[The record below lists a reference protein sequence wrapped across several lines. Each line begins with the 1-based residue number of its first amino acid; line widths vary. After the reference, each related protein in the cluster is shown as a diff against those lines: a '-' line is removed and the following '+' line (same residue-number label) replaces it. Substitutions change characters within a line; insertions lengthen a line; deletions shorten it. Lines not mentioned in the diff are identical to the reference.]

1 MIEYSKPKI
10 EMPTTDIKEFKNVIT
25 DNLKAIIKSIAEQFP
40 ESSLATDNVINDLR
54 YLSFDDVLKMA
65 YEYFSFEVIGLCG
78 CGAIDATIEVIA
90 KYLAIVN
97 FWTTNI
103 DHENIIDKRNE
114 QTKSTFNVTN
124 ITDDPLLQFMAYILD
139 DHNLTNHGSS
149 INGTWITDLGIV
161 CLYVY
166 KVYLKT
172 IDDEEE
178 ENKS

>member
-1 MIEYSKPKI
+1 MIEYIRPNI
-10 EMPTTDIKEFKNVIT
+10 EFPTTDVNEFRKVIT

-40 ESSLATDNVINDLR
+40 ESSFARDNVINDLR

-78 CGAIDATIEVIA
+78 CGAIDTTIEDIA
-90 KYLAIVN
+90 KYLTIVDY
-97 FWTTNI
+97 WTTNV
-103 DHENIIDKRNE
+103 DHENIIDKRKE
-114 QTKSTFNVTN
+114 MMHDGFNVEH
-124 ITDDPLLQFMAYILD
+124 ITDYSLLQFMAYVLD
-139 DHNLTNHGSS
+139 HLNLTDHGSS
-149 INGTWITDLGIV
+149 INGTWITDLGRV